1 MRLFLPLLLATFT
14 WVVGPT
20 TVDADEFSW
29 DFYEGQAVKG
39 NGTGVKPNFDQ
50 YEHGNLEG
58 FIEYCKALCE
68 EQYDDGCGG
77 FVINFSDAEKTIPS
91 KAVFKK
97 QGSSSYFKETKDTY
111 MVSKKNIFFG
121 GNSSSSSRTD
131 VSSAIDST
139 RTNVETSGID
149 NTQNTTNINNTTNTS
164 TNMNNTADTYNVES
178 RPYPNSTSN
187 NTDNINMH
195 QDEHHDGPTPFQVV
209 DADGDGM
216 IQKNEAR
223 QFFLAM
229 KYFEEEMGA
238 GLYEEDF
245 IEGFDEMDTN
255 GDDLVD
261 EEEFLNP
268 R

>member
-1 MRLFLPLLLATFT
+1 MNTMRLFLPLLLATFT

-50 YEHGNLEG
+50 YEHGDLEG
-58 FIEYCKALCE
+58 FIEYCKVLCE

-111 MVSKKNIFFG
+111 MVSKKNIIFG
-121 GNSSSSSRTD
+121 RNKSSSSSSSRRSRSD
-131 VSSAIDST
+131 FLKSVDNST
-139 RTNVETSGID
+139 RTDVET
-149 NTQNTTNINNTTNTS
+149 
-164 TNMNNTADTYNVES
+164 
-178 RPYPNSTSN
+178 RPYSN
-187 NTDNINMH
+187 R
-195 QDEHHDGPTPFQVV
+195 GPTPFQVM

-229 KYFEEEMGA
+229 KYFEEVMGA